1 MNIVD
6 NFLDVN
12 VLEIRQE
19 TKGEEGY
26 EYQVIIVSAHRDM
39 ESLAETGTE
48 KIISQ
53 VELDANTAVYFQ
65 DLPIEDTA
73 WIDGCMALYL
83 ASPTDVT
90 IIDPEEVVDIPDGPD
105 FGSPKDPV
113 PIIYISDME
122 KYTPPLHTDC

>member
-1 MNIVD
+1 MEIIN

-19 TKGEEGY
+19 TRGEEGY

-48 KIISQ
+48 KIVSQ
-53 VELDANTAVYFQ
+53 VEIDANAAVHCQ
-65 DLPIEDTA
+65 DLPIEGTA

-83 ASPTDVT
+83 SSPTDVT
-90 IIDPEEVVDIPDGPD
+90 IIDPDEVVEVPHGPD
-105 FGSPKDPV
+105 FGTPKDPT
-113 PIIYISDME
+113 PIIYISDKE
-122 KYTPPLHTDC
+122 KYTPPLHTDS